1 MRFFFATQ
9 RRSAS
14 PLSALSGGLPE
25 LYPVTQDLPD
35 AIARAFA
42 RLDSS
47 TKPTPPSQGPPNER
61 AAA

>member
-9 RRSAS
+9 RKSVS
-14 PLSALSGGLPE
+14 PLSVLSRGLQE
-25 LYPVTQDLPD
+25 LYPVTQEVPD
-35 AIARAFA
+35 AIARTFA

-47 TKPTPPSQGPPNER
+47 TKTNPPRHGQPNEK